1 MPGNEAYYKVINFL
15 MPEWDDPEIDVEFRN
30 MGILGMQRTGK
41 TTLAL
46 TIANDLKKKYDDL
59 VTLYGYWLHQII
71 PAAKQ
76 DRVLRDTGHVLII
89 LDDATAFQAVD
100 RKVLE
105 KVQLE
110 LKYYWRIAHEL
121 KRAGVRQH
129 TTKIVL
135 LYLYHSYMLV
145 SKFMRNAHLIA
156 IKSLLPRFQQYERED
171 VTLKWLDALVVR
183 ELTKMRFSNDVNQV
197 RAALSK
203 ALVYWMSGATE
214 IMTFKAIKTP
224 PKDFYDYTYLE
235 FNRDESDEDE
245 KEKLRRQVKMLAKAV
260 SKILDELEIPVKVN
274 RKKYLLAKMNGT
286 WRSLGPVAPLIG
298 TRKK

>member
-1 MPGNEAYYKVINFL
+1 
-15 MPEWDDPEIDVEFRN
+15 MPEWDDNEVDIEFRN

-41 TTLAL
+41 TTLAI

-59 VTLYGYWLHQII
+59 VTLYGYWLHQVI

-76 DRVLRDTGHVLII
+76 DKILKDTKHVLII

-121 KRAGVRQH
+121 KEAGVKQY
-129 TTKIVL
+129 TTKVVL

-171 VTLKWLDALVVR
+171 VTLRWLDAVIAR
-183 ELTKMRFSNDVNQV
+183 ELTKMRFSNDVSQV
-197 RAALSK
+197 KAALSK

-214 IMTFKAIKTP
+214 ILTFKAVKSK
-224 PKDFYDYTYLE
+224 PKDFYDYTHLE
-235 FNRDESDEDE
+235 FEDVENENVNLE
-245 KEKLRRQVKMLAKAV
+245 KEVKVLAKALL
-260 SKILDELEIPVKVN
+260 KIIVEMDLKTKVD
-274 RKKYLLAKMNGT
+274 RSKYLRIKTNGK
-286 WRSLGPVAPLIG
+286 WISAGPVVPILRRLKINV
-298 TRKK
+298 

>member
-1 MPGNEAYYKVINFL
+1 MPGNEAYHRVIDFL
-15 MPEWDDPEIDVEFRN
+15 MPQWDSPEIDVEFRN

-46 TIANDLKKKYDDL
+46 TIANDLKRKYDDL

-71 PAAKQ
+71 PAARE
-76 DRVLRDTGHVLII
+76 DGVLKEAKHVLII
-89 LDDATAFQAVD
+89 LDDATAFQAID
-100 RKVLE
+100 KHMLQ
-105 KVQLE
+105 KIQLE

-121 KRAGVRQH
+121 KKAGVKQY
-129 TTKIVL
+129 TTKVVL

-171 VTLKWLDALVVR
+171 VTLKWFDALVVR

-214 IMTFKAIKTP
+214 IMTFKAVKIP
-224 PKDFYDYTYLE
+224 PKNFYDYTHLE
-235 FNRDESDEDE
+235 IEEDEKDEDE
-245 KEKLRRQVKMLAKAV
+245 LETLRKQVKTLSKAV
-260 SKILDELEIPVKVN
+260 AKILDELNIPVKVN
-274 RKKYLLAKMNGT
+274 RKKYLLAKMNGS
-286 WRSLGPVAPLIG
+286 WKSLGPIAPYL
-298 TRKK
+298 KSS